1 MKMAKAVGT
10 DVHFWV
16 PLVVLV
22 FGVVLLVAV
31 R

>member
-1 MKMAKAVGT
+1 MKTVKAVLT